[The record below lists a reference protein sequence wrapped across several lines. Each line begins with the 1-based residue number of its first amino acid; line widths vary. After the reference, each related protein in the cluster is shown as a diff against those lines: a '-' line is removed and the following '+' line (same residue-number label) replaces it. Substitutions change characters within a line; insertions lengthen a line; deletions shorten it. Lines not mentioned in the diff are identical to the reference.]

1 MAPLASHM
9 SLVRKGAMAV
19 VPYPQVHVRLETMGE
34 PLSMMTVLLNADSLA
49 TVACQLDLLEHLTAQ
64 DETTAF

>member
-9 SLVRKGAMAV
+9 SLVRKGAMAD

-34 PLSMMTVLLNADSLA
+34 PLSTMTMLLNADSLA
-49 TVACQLDLLEHLTAQ
+49 TVVCQLYLLEHLTAQ
-64 DETTAF
+64 DGTTAF